1 MLFAL
6 QSPHGD
12 ELLDLIDSE
21 FVEEGDLQ
29 RAVELVKAG
38 GGIAAAKR
46 LASEEADKVFILLCF
61 LHLHS
66 KISAIPDAV
75 HMVSWQWTVSG
86 PSRALSSPCWS
97 MCCVAVY
104 LCPVLQCLV
113 CHNFAQH
120 CTATLTTCC
129 LAGSGFGAVPWGLR
143 VKAVHGGHGLICP
156 GPPLLNTV
164 SCVNLLVLVC
174 ILIGVLQQ
182 MDILSTVQMCMWCV
196 RHKV

>member
-66 KISAIPDAV
+66 KITIVPDAV
-75 HMVSWQWTVSG
+75 HVVSLQWTVCPFSWA
-86 PSRALSSPCWS
+86 PSSSCRHL
-97 MCCVAVY
+97 CCVAVY
-104 LCPVLQCLV
+104 LCLVLQCLV
-113 CHNFAQH
+113 CHSSAQH
-120 CTATLTTCC
+120 CTATLTTFCI
-129 LAGSGFGAVPWGLR
+129 AGPGFGAVSWRVR
-143 VKAVHGGHGLICP
+143 VKAVHGGHGVLCP
-156 GPPLLNTV
+156 GPPVLNTV
-164 SCVNLLVLVC
+164 TCEEFLVLVC

-182 MDILSTVQMCMWCV
+182 MDILSTVQMCVWCV